1 MKKYPT
7 TITNSQWK
15 VIKKF
20 LNIKRK
26 RKHSLRRM
34 LNAIFYLLKTGCQWS
49 MLPHNFPKWPS
60 VYYYFKQWTMNG
72 VIEKIRI
79 RLVTTVRQQRKR
91 KAQPSAAIIDAQSV
105 KSTLVSSSSHTGYLT
120 ESCGDGG
127 KKIKG
132 VKRHIVVDTQ
142 GLLLGVQVHS
152 AAMADI
158 KGGHLL
164 LEKLRSDNQWTAIE
178 KIFADSGYL
187 PPKYRTTKTQYE
199 LAGYELEIVRKPVAE
214 GGFKPVPKRWV
225 VERTFAWQD
234 TNRRLS
240 KSFEKLPSTEEAM
253 VELSAIRNMLKH
265 CSMTV
270 KN

>member
-7 TITNSQWK
+7 TITDSQWK
-15 VIKKF
+15 VIKNF

-49 MLPHNFPKWPS
+49 MLPHNFPKWQS

-79 RLVTTVRQQRKR
+79 KLVTTVRQQRNR
-91 KAQPSAAIIDAQSV
+91 KAQPAAAIIDAQSV
-105 KSTLVSSSSHTGYLT
+105 KSTLVSSRSHTGY
-120 ESCGDGG
+120 DGG

-132 VKRHIVVDTQ
+132 IKRHIVVDTQ
-142 GLLLGVQVHS
+142 GLLLCVQVHS
-152 AAMADI
+152 AAIADI
-158 KGGHLL
+158 KGGRLL
-164 LEKLRSDNQWTAIE
+164 LEKLRSDNQWTGIE

-187 PPKYRTTKTQYE
+187 PPKHRTTKTHSK
-199 LAGYELEIVRKPVAE
+199 LGSYELEIVKKPVTE
-214 GGFKPVPKRWV
+214 GEFQPVPKRWV

-253 VELSAIRNMLKH
+253 VELAAIRTMLKH
-265 CSMTV
+265 CSKTV
-270 KN
+270 NN

>member
-7 TITNSQWK
+7 TITDSQWK

-49 MLPHNFPKWPS
+49 MLPHNFPKWQS

-79 RLVTTVRQQRKR
+79 KLVTTVRQQRKR
-91 KAQPSAAIIDAQSV
+91 KPQPSAAIIDAQSV
-105 KSTLVSSSSHTGYLT
+105 KSTLVSSRTNTGY
-120 ESCGDGG
+120 DGG

-132 VKRHIVVDTQ
+132 IKRHIVVDTQ
-142 GLLLGVQVHS
+142 GLLLEVMVHS
-152 AAMADI
+152 AAIADI
-158 KGGHLL
+158 RGGRML
-164 LEKLRSDNQWTAIE
+164 LEKLRSDNQWTDIE

-187 PPKYRTTKTQYE
+187 PPKYRTTKTEYE
-199 LAGYELEIVRKPVAE
+199 LAGYELEIVRRSDAAE
-214 GGFKPVPKRWV
+214 GFKPVPKRWV

-234 TNRRLS
+234 TNRRLA
-240 KSFEKLPSTEEAM
+240 KSFERLPATEEAM

-265 CSMTV
+265 CSITV

>member
-7 TITNSQWK
+7 TITDSQWK

-49 MLPHNFPKWPS
+49 MLPHNFPKWQS
-60 VYYYFKQWTMNG
+60 VYYYFKQWTMTG

-105 KSTLVSSSSHTGYLT
+105 KSTLVSSHSHTGY
-120 ESCGDGG
+120 DGG

-132 VKRHIVVDTQ
+132 IKRHIVVDTQ
-142 GLLLGVQVHS
+142 GLLLDVMVHS

-158 KGGHLL
+158 KGGRLL
-164 LEKLRSDNQWTAIE
+164 LEQLRSDNQWTGIE
-178 KIFADSGYL
+178 KVFADSGYL
-187 PPKYRTTKTQYE
+187 PPKHRMTKTHST
-199 LAGYELEIVRKPVAE
+199 LGGYELEIVKKPAE
-214 GGFKPVPKRWV
+214 AAGEFKPVPKRWV

-240 KSFEKLPSTEEAM
+240 KSFERLPSTEEAM
-253 VELSAIRNMLKH
+253 VELAAIRTMLKH
-265 CSMTV
+265 CSTTV
-270 KN
+270 NN

>member
-1 MKKYPT
+1 MKSYPT
-7 TITNSQWK
+7 IITNSQWK

-49 MLPHNFPKWPS
+49 MLPHNFPKWQS

-91 KAQPSAAIIDAQSV
+91 KPQPSAAIIDAQSV
-105 KSTLVSSSSHTGYLT
+105 KSTLVSSRSNTGY
-120 ESCGDGG
+120 DGG

-132 VKRHIVVDTQ
+132 IKRHIVVDTQ
-142 GLLLGVQVHS
+142 GLLLCVKVHS
-152 AAMADI
+152 AAIADI
-158 KGGHLL
+158 RGGRML
-164 LEKLRSDNQWTAIE
+164 LEKLGSDHQWTDIE

-187 PPKYRTTKTQYE
+187 PPKHRTTKTESE
-199 LAGYELEIVRKPVAE
+199 LAGYQLEIVRKPAE
-214 GGFKPVPKRWV
+214 PQGQFQPVPKRWV

-240 KSFEKLPSTEEAM
+240 KSFERLPSTEEAM
-253 VELSAIRNMLKH
+253 VELAAIRNMLKH
-265 CSMTV
+265 CTKSV
-270 KN
+270 NN

>member
-7 TITNSQWK
+7 TITDSQWK

-49 MLPHNFPKWPS
+49 MLPHNFPKWQS
-60 VYYYFKQWTMNG
+60 VYYYFKQWTMTG

-79 RLVTTVRQQRKR
+79 KLVTTLREHRKR

-105 KSTLVSSSSHTGYLT
+105 KSTPVSSCANTGY
-120 ESCGDGG
+120 DGG

-132 VKRHIVVDTQ
+132 IKRHIVVDTQ
-142 GLLLGVQVHS
+142 GLLLCVQVHS
-152 AAMADI
+152 AAIADI
-158 KGGHLL
+158 RGGRLL
-164 LEKLRSDNQWTAIE
+164 LEKLHSDNQWTNIE
-178 KIFADSGYL
+178 KVFADSGYL
-187 PPKYRTTKTQYE
+187 PPKHRTTRTESE
-199 LAGYELEIVRKPVAE
+199 LAGYKLEIVKKPAAKKE
-214 GGFKPVPKRWV
+214 GVFQPVPKRWV

-240 KSFEKLPSTEEAM
+240 KSFERLPSTEEAM
-253 VELSAIRNMLKH
+253 VELAAIRTMLKH
-265 CSMTV
+265 CSKTV
-270 KN
+270 NN

>member
-7 TITNSQWK
+7 TITDSQWK

-60 VYYYFKQWTMNG
+60 VYHYFKQWTLNG
-72 VIEKIRI
+72 VIERIRI
-79 RLVTTVRQQRKR
+79 YLVTTVRQQRKR

-105 KSTLVSSSSHTGYLT
+105 KSTLVSSRSHTGY
-120 ESCGDGG
+120 DGG
-127 KKIKG
+127 KQIKG

-142 GLLLGVQVHS
+142 GLLLEVKVHS
-152 AAMADI
+152 AAIADI
-158 KGGHLL
+158 KGGAIL
-164 LEKLRSDNQWTAIE
+164 LEQLRSDNQWTDIE

-187 PPKYRTTKTQYE
+187 PPKHRTTHTHST
-199 LAGYELEIVRKPVAE
+199 LGSYELEIVRKPQATE
-214 GGFKPVPKRWV
+214 GFQPVPKRWV
-225 VERTFAWQD
+225 VERTFGWQD

-240 KSFEKLPSTEEAM
+240 KSFERLPSTEEAM
-253 VELSAIRNMLKH
+253 VELAAIRTMLKH
-265 CSMTV
+265 CTKTV
-270 KN
+270 NN